1 MPMDQV
7 AELARQVAN
16 DGGVLQ
22 ALQQDPTR
30 ITKPLNLS
38 EPQLRALISAGS
50 FSTVRPVMT
59 TSVPV
64 HSLANQIATMDVE
77 SLFPPEGQGEFS
89 PGELPPP
96 TAAAPHSVPSA
107 SPIAGAPPRPA
118 APTPSAGQAPHSG
131 APTAAAPQASTAPA
145 AHSAPGAGFTPAAP
159 VTSTGTP
166 QTGTTPLPGDGQT
179 SSSDGGQGSSQQTG
193 SASNQPP
200 GTGQTGDFGQQTGS
214 MLGQAVPTSGQYAGQ
229 TLQLFRAPSAG
240 VTAPSCCGASH
251 IATIAIVAQLST
263 TAQAGITAITAIAG
277 LG

>member
-30 ITKPLNLS
+30 ISKPLNLS

-50 FSTVRPVMT
+50 FSTLRPVMT

-64 HSLANQIATMDVE
+64 HSLASQIATMDVE
-77 SLFPPEGQGEFS
+77 SLFPPEGQGQFA
-89 PGELPPP
+89 PGELPPSP
-96 TAAAPHSVPSA
+96 AAAPHSVPRA
-107 SPIAGAPPRPA
+107 APIAGVPPRPT
-118 APTPSAGQAPHSG
+118 APSSGGGPAPHSG
-131 APTAAAPQASTAPA
+131 APTASAPQASTAPA
-145 AHSAPGAGFTPAAP
+145 AHTAPQASHTPKAPTATPGTGFTPAAP
-159 VTSTGTP
+159 VASAGTP
-166 QTGTTPLPGDGQT
+166 QAGTTPPSSGGQT
-179 SSSDGGQGSSQQTG
+179 SSSGGGQ
-193 SASNQPP
+193 
-200 GTGQTGDFGQQTGS
+200 DFGQQTGS
-214 MLGQAVPTSGQYAGQ
+214 MLGQAGPAFGQYAGQ
-229 TLQLFRAPSAG
+229 TLQSFRAPSVG
-240 VTAPSCCGASH
+240 VTAPGCCGASH